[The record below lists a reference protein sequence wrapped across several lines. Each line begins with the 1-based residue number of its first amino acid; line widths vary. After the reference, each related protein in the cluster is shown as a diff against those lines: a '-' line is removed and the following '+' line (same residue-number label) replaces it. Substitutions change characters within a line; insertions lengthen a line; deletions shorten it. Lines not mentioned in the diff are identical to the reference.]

1 MIPPDSSDF
10 SWPNVFQ
17 RKKRPCDDLSP
28 ASLCPSKR
36 TRMNPEL
43 RKYSQVHQHVL
54 LAAAKTLGVPIEQL
68 LSLAASSNVS
78 SRPDSVDVF
87 SRSSSDDLTDDITP
101 PEDPEHDNEFDSFD
115 FSGTEKLQRPSATNA
130 IWDPRSADSRSH
142 ANYGVEFS
150 QDQCEDETS
159 KNFGVDLFAPPELH
173 QAMPIPREYYGVSN
187 IDDFSSTGSL
197 WHTYPPA
204 SLSIPSYRVD
214 CTTNDPCITPSL
226 SASATGYESLT
237 ATYSGVISGHIVQN
251 LPSSNGQAFSDADW
265 GVLSQWPE
273 GPSTGPFC
281 PIPDLQEDLFRN
293 AKESGSGKG
302 KRRGP
307 FRAEEQR
314 QETGLTRRIGACIRC
329 SISRVRVG
337 IQQFAIIVVWLINF

>member
-1 MIPPDSSDF
+1 
-10 SWPNVFQ
+10 
-17 RKKRPCDDLSP
+17 
-28 ASLCPSKR
+28 
-36 TRMNPEL
+36 MNPEL
-43 RKYSQVHQHVL
+43 RNYSEIHQHVL

-68 LSLAASSNVS
+68 LSLAASSDVS

-87 SRSSSDDLTDDITP
+87 SASNSDDLTDDVTP
-101 PEDPEHDNEFDSFD
+101 PEDPEHDNESDSFD
-115 FSGTEKLQRPSATNA
+115 FSGTGKLQRPSATTA
-130 IWDPRSADSRSH
+130 MWDPRRTDDSTH

-173 QAMPIPREYYGVSN
+173 QAIPIPREYHGASN
-187 IDDFSSTGSL
+187 INDFSSTGSL
-197 WHTYPPA
+197 WHTYPPT

-214 CTTNDPCITPSL
+214 CTTNDPYITPPL
-226 SASATGYESLT
+226 SASATEYESLV
-237 ATYSGVISGHIVQN
+237 ANYSGVVSGHIVQN

-265 GVLSQWPE
+265 SVLSQWPQ
-273 GPSTGPFC
+273 GLSTGPFGL
-281 PIPDLQEDLFRN
+281 IPNLQEDSFRN

-314 QETGLTRRIGACIRC
+314 HETGLTRRIGACIRC
-329 SISRVRVG
+329 SIARVRVG
-337 IQQFAIIVVWLINF
+337 IQQVAIIVVWLINS